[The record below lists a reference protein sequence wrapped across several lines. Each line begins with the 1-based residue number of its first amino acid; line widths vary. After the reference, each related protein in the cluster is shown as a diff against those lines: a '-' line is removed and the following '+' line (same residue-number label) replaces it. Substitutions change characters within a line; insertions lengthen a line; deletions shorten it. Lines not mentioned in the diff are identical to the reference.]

1 MSELLDIDKFIVP
14 ANILDPSLEAIA
26 KAGTDGAEL
35 FVAWGGIAVDDRTF
49 EFRSAT
55 IPRQR
60 SLQTEDGLMVVVEGE
75 ALFQLNRDLHRRGL
89 TLAGQIHGH
98 PTEAFH
104 SGLDDAWAIA
114 TLPGSVS
121 VVVPDFARDGRDAL
135 PDFELF
141 RLAQDGQW
149 KPFAPTGVAFE

>member
-1 MSELLDIDKFIVP
+1 MSELLDINRFIVP

-26 KAGTDGAEL
+26 RAGADGAEL
-35 FVAWGGIAVDDRTF
+35 FVAWGGIFVGDTTF

-60 SLQTEDGLMVVVEGE
+60 SLKTEDGLMVVVEGE
-75 ALFQLNRDLHRRGL
+75 ALFQLNRDLHHRGL

-104 SGLDDAWAIA
+104 SG
-114 TLPGSVS
+114 
-121 VVVPDFARDGRDAL
+121 
-135 PDFELF
+135 
-141 RLAQDGQW
+141 
-149 KPFAPTGVAFE
+149 